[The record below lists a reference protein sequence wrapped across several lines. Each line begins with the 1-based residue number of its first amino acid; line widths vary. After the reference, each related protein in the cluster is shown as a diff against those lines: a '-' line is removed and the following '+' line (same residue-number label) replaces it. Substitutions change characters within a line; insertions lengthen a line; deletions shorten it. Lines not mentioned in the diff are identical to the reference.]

1 MKTSLAWPVA
11 RPLAICL
18 CLAALV
24 WVVFGQTLSHD
35 FVNYDD
41 PSYVYE
47 NPRITSGLTL
57 ASAAWAFT
65 HVHGQNWHPL
75 TTISHMLDGTFYGM
89 RAGGH
94 HFTNVLLHTAGS
106 VLLFCALRALTGA
119 TWRSAIVAALFAVH
133 PLRVESVAWIA
144 ERKDVLSGVF
154 FMLTLLSYARYARR
168 PSFGSYAVVAGCL
181 AMGLMSKPMLV
192 TLPAVLLLLDY
203 WPLRR
208 FRTATSEGGNA
219 AQRRAV
225 ALRLIIEK
233 LPLFLLVVGA
243 CAATLLAQGQYIGV
257 GENLPWW
264 WRINNAAISYVT
276 YARQMFWPAG
286 LVPFYPHPE
295 NTVSAL
301 TLGSAIVALIIV
313 SALALLQRRQRPY
326 LLVGWLWYLG
336 MLVPV
341 IGLVQVG
348 WQGHADRYTYLPEI
362 GLAIAIVWGAAEL
375 LSRWR
380 AGRLAGGVCAGLVTA
395 GLTSA
400 AWKQTS
406 YWRNS
411 ETLWTRTLAVMPN
424 NDVAQNNLGVV
435 LMAHGDK
442 DGAVARY
449 REALRL
455 RPDNV
460 PAHISLANV
469 LLHDGKMTEGVSHLE
484 RVLELE
490 PANSE
495 ARNLLG
501 VVLLQE
507 GDVRAALREWEKTI
521 EFDPA
526 NGNARNNLAWV
537 YATNPDS
544 AVRDGQKAV
553 TLAREAAEIAGG
565 RNALVWR
572 TLAAA
577 DAEAGQF
584 DQALEVAKKARAQA
598 AADNNSALVSEL
610 DATVSLY
617 RAHQAL
623 RDPSQPGVSR

>member
-1 MKTSLAWPVA
+1 MKTSVAWPAA
-11 RPLAICL
+11 RPVVICL
-18 CLAALV
+18 GLVVLV
-24 WVVFGQTLSHD
+24 WLVFGQTLGHD

-57 ASAAWAFT
+57 ASAEWAFT

-106 VLLFCALRALTGA
+106 VLLFLALRALTGA
-119 TWRSAIVAALFAVH
+119 TWRSAIVAALFAIH

-168 PSFGSYAVVAGCL
+168 PSLGSYAVVASYL

-203 WPLRR
+203 WPLQR
-208 FRTATSEGGNA
+208 FKTATSETGSGGC
-219 AQRRAV
+219 RAPGV
-225 ALRLIIEK
+225 RLIIEK
-233 LPLFLLVVGA
+233 LPLFLLVLGA
-243 CAATLLAQGQYIGV
+243 CAATLLAQGQYIGA

-264 WRINNAAISYVT
+264 WRVNNAVISYGT

-295 NTVSAL
+295 NTISAL
-301 TLGSAIVALIIV
+301 ALAGAIIALAVV
-313 SALALLQRRQRPY
+313 SVLALLQRRQRPY

-362 GLAIAIVWGAAEL
+362 GLGIAIAWGAAEVL
-375 LSRWR
+375 AQWR
-380 AGRLAGGVCAGLVTA
+380 AGRLVGGVLAAVVIV

-400 AWKQTS
+400 AWKQTT

-411 ETLWTRTLAVMPN
+411 ETLWTHTLAVLPN

-469 LLHDGKMTEGVSHLE
+469 LLHDGNMAEGVGHLE

-501 VVLLQE
+501 VVLLQQ
-507 GDVRAALREWEKTI
+507 GNVRAALREWEKTV

-537 YATNPDS
+537 YATNPDP

-553 TLAREAAEIAGG
+553 TFAREAAEIAGG

-584 DQALEVAKKARAQA
+584 DQALEVAKKARTQA
-598 AADNNSALVSEL
+598 AADNNSTLVSEL

-617 RAHQAL
+617 GAHQAL
-623 RDPSQPGVSR
+623 RDPSQPGASR